1 MHDGVKKAERNYLSL
16 MRKSLTRHER
26 LKKRADIVALF
37 SEAGSFSCKGMRL
50 LYRKNGLPH
59 DRFFVTLTRKF
70 GNAVQRNRAKRVL
83 REIYRNTK
91 HELATGFD
99 IGVILY
105 SGEFDYVARLMQY
118 RSLLSKAG
126 IFK

>member
-1 MHDGVKKAERNYLSL
+1 

-26 LKKRADIVALF
+26 LKKRSDIKAMFSSADSITV
-37 SEAGSFSCKGMRL
+37 KGMRL

-59 DRFFVTLTRKF
+59 NRFLVTLIRKY
-70 GNAVQRNRAKRVL
+70 GNAVQRNRAKRIL
-83 REIYRNTK
+83 REIYRNSK
-91 HELATGFD
+91 YELIPGFD

-105 SGEFDYVARLMQY
+105 SGGYDYEARLKQY
-118 RSLLSKAG
+118 RSLLMKAG